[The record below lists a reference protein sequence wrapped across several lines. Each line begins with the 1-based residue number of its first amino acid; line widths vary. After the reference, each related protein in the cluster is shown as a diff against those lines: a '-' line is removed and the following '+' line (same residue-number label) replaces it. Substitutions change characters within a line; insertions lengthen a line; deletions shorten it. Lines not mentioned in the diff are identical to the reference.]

1 MLADNP
7 YMKNIHIFRWR
18 NPNYFKCH
26 KCRNQMA

>member
-1 MLADNP
+1 MLPDNP

-26 KCRNQMA
+26 KCDQMA